1 MVDGRWVQPQSVEEA
16 IAFVSNKFADMG
28 DDLALVE
35 KKLIAEMSARY
46 GMDVFDIHERCQE
59 IRNRVTKLTND
70 LCELYKARERL
81 VNVIESQLKQSSI
94 IQNIEKL
101 VDPNKVDSDTQ
112 LLENLGLHYVAMW
125 HETDSDVGE
134 LNDVDHMDGQPSP
147 EVIGSV
153 DTLPKIEATTSE
165 PEFKQ
170 VSQAQFDEIPALVK
184 RRAKLEQINELYQF
198 LFKKAVERNRC
209 LPIKLKEI
217 SSSGIQVFG
226 QTGSSKLA
234 SLRYLKI
241 VELSNRDETVTL
253 VDDRF
258 PGSQNSAET

>member
-16 IAFVSNKFADMG
+16 IAFVSNKVVISSCFYHIQFADMG

-46 GMDVFDIHERCQE
+46 GTDVFDIHERCQE

-94 IQNIEKL
+94 IQNIE
-101 VDPNKVDSDTQ
+101 
-112 LLENLGLHYVAMW
+112 
-125 HETDSDVGE
+125 
-134 LNDVDHMDGQPSP
+134 
-147 EVIGSV
+147 
-153 DTLPKIEATTSE
+153 
-165 PEFKQ
+165 

-198 LFKKAVERNRC
+198 LFKKAVERNR
-209 LPIKLKEI
+209 
-217 SSSGIQVFG
+217 
-226 QTGSSKLA
+226 
-234 SLRYLKI
+234 
-241 VELSNRDETVTL
+241 DETVTL

-258 PGSQNSAET
+258 PGSQNKRRKT